1 MNEKEDRQRGL
12 YRPEFEHDACGV
24 GLVASL
30 DNVASRTIVESGLTV
45 LKRLMH
51 RGATGNDPRT
61 GDGAGLLLRIPDPF
75 FRKVV
80 KDLPPAG
87 QYGIAMIF
95 GAVGAEDII
104 EQVVANEGGK
114 VLAWRDVPVDPNA
127 IGDDARSVMPKI
139 RELFLGSKLAQD
151 DFERKLFVIRRQ
163 IELKTKDCYIC
174 SCSTKTIVYKGL
186 LLATQMENFYKDLSD
201 PDFISPFAL
210 VHQRYSTNTFPSWP
224 LAHPFRALAH
234 NGEINALKGNL
245 NALAA
250 REASLASPL
259 LGDDLKKLLP
269 LIKAGQSDSASLDNM
284 FELLVAAGREA
295 PHAMLMLLP
304 QAWGTKYH
312 MGHDVRGFYE
322 YHSALMEPWDGP
334 AAVAFTDGTSV
345 GATLDRNG
353 LRPARWTLTKQGLFV
368 LASEAGVLDIP
379 AKDIARQGRLK
390 PGAML

>member
-1 MNEKEDRQRGL
+1 MNETEDRQRGL
-12 YRPEFEHDACGV
+12 YRPEYEHDACGV

-30 DNVASRTIVESGLTV
+30 DNLPSHAIVESGLTV

-80 KDLPPAG
+80 PGLPPAG
-87 QYGIAMIF
+87 QYGVAMVF
-95 GAVGAEDII
+95 GGVGEEDVL
-104 EQVVANEGGK
+104 ESVVHAEGGR

-127 IGDDARSVMPKI
+127 IGDDARRVLPKI
-139 RELFLGSKLAQD
+139 RELFIGGADGLASVE
-151 DFERKLFVIRRQ
+151 FERRLYVIRSQ
-163 IELKTKDCYIC
+163 IEQRTHDVYLC

-186 LLATQMENFYKDLSD
+186 LLATQIESFYKDLSD
-201 PDFISPFAL
+201 PDFVSPFAI

-259 LGDDLKKLLP
+259 FGDDLKKLLP
-269 LIKAGQSDSASLDNM
+269 LVKPGQSDSASLDNM
-284 FELLVAAGREA
+284 FELLVAAGRE
-295 PHAMLMLLP
+295 
-304 QAWGTKYH
+304 
-312 MGHDVRGFYE
+312 
-322 YHSALMEPWDGP
+322 
-334 AAVAFTDGTSV
+334 
-345 GATLDRNG
+345 
-353 LRPARWTLTKQGLFV
+353 
-368 LASEAGVLDIP
+368 I
-379 AKDIARQGRLK
+379 GR
-390 PGAML
+390 AHV